1 MDLEIC
7 IDEKTKT
14 WLRKKGG
21 KLSVHKLKAKG
32 CWGAGPVEL
41 FTQLGKPKEET
52 GYHAF
57 QIDDLTIYVQKNL
70 KFKDDRLTLKLSG
83 FSIFTFIAATGIS
96 RFS

>member
-32 CWGAGPVEL
+32 C
-41 FTQLGKPKEET
+41 
-52 GYHAF
+52 
-57 QIDDLTIYVQKNL
+57 
-70 KFKDDRLTLKLSG
+70 
-83 FSIFTFIAATGIS
+83 
-96 RFS
+96 